1 MTPLILEAYF
11 KTLYFLAKYPSVP
24 SMNNEIAKYINTKSR
39 FCSYICRTASKPNT
53 IPVVVY
59 KWTVYPLIILEFI
72 LEINRVIQK
81 ASSQE
86 LLATGTMKNDT
97 ADDSMVGANPIILK
111 SSEILKATTTGSD
124 IHLVASILEMT

>member
-1 MTPLILEAYF
+1 MSTNTYTNANVKLRG
-11 KTLYFLAKYPSVP
+11 KTTIYTAPS
-24 SMNNEIAKYINTKSR
+24 SGTSIIKSIRITNTDENAAHDITLSVTD
-39 FCSYICRTASKPNT
+39 SSN
-53 IPVVVY
+53 V
-59 KWTVYPLIILEFI
+59 EFI

>member
-1 MTPLILEAYF
+1 MSTNTYTNAKVKLRGRTTIQTAPSSGTSIVKSIRITNTDENADHDI
-11 KTLYFLAKYPSVP
+11 TLSVTD
-24 SMNNEIAKYINTKSR
+24 SSN
-39 FCSYICRTASKPNT
+39 
-53 IPVVVY
+53 V
-59 KWTVYPLIILEFI
+59 EFI

>member
-1 MTPLILEAYF
+1 MSTNTYTNAKVKLLGRTTIYTAPSSGTSIVKSIRITNTDENADHDI
-11 KTLYFLAKYPSVP
+11 TLSVTD
-24 SMNNEIAKYINTKSR
+24 SSN
-39 FCSYICRTASKPNT
+39 
-53 IPVVVY
+53 V
-59 KWTVYPLIILEFI
+59 EFI